1 MLRVLVTAAIA
12 DTQVLAVQVID
23 GHADTIVLD
32 LDPLAV
38 WIDANLHAR
47 RIRVPGVGHR
57 FRQDRGDV
65 AVEVDAEMFEDVE
78 VDGHLERRRGLG
90 SSHDVPS

>member
-12 DTQVLAVQVID
+12 DTQVLAVQSID
-23 GHADTIVLD
+23 GHADAIVLD

-57 FRQDRGDV
+57 FRQT
-65 AVEVDAEMFEDVE
+65 AAM
-78 VDGHLERRRGLG
+78 LL
-90 SSHDVPS
+90 